1 MKELDQDR
9 DGGISRSEL
18 FNALAGSN
26 KSKMVSRDRSPFGS
40 SSPLPGL
47 GTKSSAGVDYI
58 LDKIRKS
65 VAHLKS
71 K

>member
-18 FNALAGSN
+18 FNALAGT

-47 GTKSSAGVDYI
+47 GAKSNAGVEYI